1 MSFMKTTKM
10 NTKTML
16 KFMIDIKTTGII
28 NELIVEILVAYYS
41 AITEFSLKIQSDFD
55 FFHLNF
61 SFKFFI

>member
-1 MSFMKTTKM
+1 MT
-10 NTKTML
+10 
-16 KFMIDIKTTGII
+16 DIKTTGII

>member
-1 MSFMKTTKM
+1 M